1 MVHNALQ
8 TIQDRIQYL
17 RENTDFVSAVFD
29 SLVGYAIIAA
39 DFDGNIIAYNE
50 GAHQMYGYAPEEIIG
65 KQNIELFFP
74 KEFIEAKGLQKV
86 IDGLI
91 GEGKSF
97 YEGEKVRNNGEKFPA
112 RILFTLTRDKT
123 GKVVGFIELVN
134 DLTKDKL
141 AENALMASESRSR
154 TIIEKN
160 MDGIIIVG
168 RNGIIRFVNPAAESL
183 FGSKAEELV
192 GELFGFP
199 LTDGKA
205 TNIDVIRKG
214 QKSIVAE
221 MRSAQIYWDVE
232 SAYLVLLRDVTEI
245 YEARKK
251 VELLANLVENARHV
265 MIFIV
270 SPDDQIM
277 ECNALARNTFGYTKS
292 EMLARNMTAL
302 FKLKEDEEWKKICDS
317 VRRESH
323 SQGELLAVCKDGKE
337 IPVDITFSRTVDEE
351 SGDASTICFMRDV
364 TREKE
369 IDRMK
374 SEFISVVSHELRT
387 PLTSIKNAV
396 DIILGGTAGEITQ
409 NQQRFLSLA
418 NRNID
423 RLAGIINDLLD
434 LSKFEAGKVKA
445 RFQEV
450 DLNDPLDAVISSLR
464 PQAED
469 KSITMPKEIPVGLPK
484 IYGDKDKIEQI
495 FINLINNAIKFTPEG
510 GSIRVSGRLVHGP
523 DELPTKEHELNGN
536 FIEICV
542 EDTGIGI
549 PEEELDLIFDKFHQ
563 IAGSLTR
570 KTGGTGLGLPITKRL
585 IEAHKGQIRV
595 ESEAGKGSKFTFTLP
610 QYTPER
616 ALKDYLDREI
626 AAAKNKDT
634 PLSLMILK
642 IEEFDYLSEAYGEAE
657 VLRLLDEVKQL
668 VQDTARRNIDKV
680 EVQAGGE
687 LIIILPDTSKEGA
700 FALGNRLKE
709 ALSKQTFAIGQ
720 ESMRISLTALVATYP
735 EDGVTGDELIKKAQG
750 MVIDY

>member
-1 MVHNALQ
+1 MMLSIKKIMEKDFFKLSSLDSAGSAANLMEQMNV
-8 TIQDRIQYL
+8 DYL
-17 RENTDFVSAVFD
+17 LIEGEETRGVITSRE
-29 SLVGYAIIAA
+29 LVGYPSSRLILDCAIQPIETISDEASA
-39 DFDGNIIAYNE
+39 DEAVKLLKEKKVSFLVVLDKE
-50 GAHQMYGYAPEEIIG
+50 GMPVGVANQEIINDSLFQEL
-65 KQNIELFFP
+65 KKLNKEKDEYIAELKTTKEALETSRMSFHNIV
-74 KEFIEAKGLQKV
+74 Q
-86 IDGLI
+86 
-91 GEGKSF
+91 
-97 YEGEKVRNNGEKFPA
+97 
-112 RILFTLTRDKT
+112 
-123 GKVVGFIELVN
+123 
-134 DLTKDKL
+134 
-141 AENALMASESRSR
+141 RSS
-154 TIIEKN
+154 
-160 MDGIIIVG
+160 DGIIVIDRKGVV
-168 RNGIIRFVNPAAESL
+168 RFVNSVTESI
-183 FGSKAEELV
+183 FGRKSDEFI

-199 LTDGKA
+199 LVAGNMTE
-205 TNIDVIRKG
+205 IDIIRRG
-214 QKSIVAE
+214 NETGLGE
-221 MRSAQIYWDVE
+221 MRATDTEWEGE
-232 SAYLVLLRDVTEI
+232 SAYLISVRDITEI
-245 YEARKK
+245 SKARKR
-251 VELLANLVENARHV
+251 VELLADLVENASYV

-270 SPDDQIM
+270 NPDGQII
-277 ECNALARNTFGYTKS
+277 ECNALASNTFGYSKS
-292 EMLARNMTAL
+292 EMLTMNLGAL
-302 FKLKEDEEWKKICDS
+302 FKFKADERWGKIADS
-317 VRRESH
+317 VQKESH
-323 SQGELLAVCKDGKE
+323 WRGELVAMRKDGKE
-337 IPVDITFSRTVDEE
+337 FPVDMAASRSNNEKYGNT
-351 SGDASTICFMRDV
+351 STICFIRDV
-364 TREKE
+364 SKEKE

-495 FINLINNAIKFTPEG
+495 FTNLINNAIKFTPEG

-585 IEAHKGQIRV
+585 IETHKGQIRV
-595 ESEAGKGSKFTFTLP
+595 ESEVGKGSKFTFTLP

-634 PLSLMILK
+634 PLSVMILK
-642 IEEFDYLSEAYGEAE
+642 IEEFDYLSESYGKKEA
-657 VLRLLDEVKQL
+657 LKLLDEVKRL
-668 VQDTARRNIDKV
+668 VQDTARRNIDKI

-700 FALGNRLKE
+700 FALDKRLKE

-720 ESMRISLTALVATYP
+720 ESLKITLALGVATYP
-735 EDGVTGDELIKKAQG
+735 EDGVSGEELIERATGTGD
-750 MVIDY
+750 